1 MNKSVS
7 SYKYVYK
14 EQSSALLTYLICF
27 LLVIVLDESCLPSK
41 STTSIHHWL
50 NQYIDTL
57 SDRQQY
63 YQKRQRFNKKRK
75 QLTANCLLKMNRL
88 KYFLQLNSL
97 VPIFYS
103 FLLETIFFNI
113 FCHLSCHASWSS
125 FLTDK
130 ATVLA
135 AIIQL

>member
-1 MNKSVS
+1 MNKSIS

-14 EQSSALLTYLICF
+14 EQNSALLTYLICF

-88 KYFLQLNSL
+88 KYFLQKTGQLNSL

-103 FLLETIFFNI
+103 LLLETMFFNI
-113 FCHLSCHASWSS
+113 FCHLSSLISMPVGVR
-125 FLTDK
+125 F
-130 ATVLA
+130 
-135 AIIQL
+135 

>member
-14 EQSSALLTYLICF
+14 EQNSALLTYLICF

-88 KYFLQLNSL
+88 KYFLRKTGQLNSL

-103 FLLETIFFNI
+103 LLLETMFFNI
-113 FCHLSCHASWSS
+113 FFHLSSLISMPVGVR
-125 FLTDK
+125 F
-130 ATVLA
+130 
-135 AIIQL
+135 